1 MTLKGQYFEK
11 PKKELYSVPGRTTY
25 KFYFSGILKELL
37 SAYSENMLNSEKS
50 IKILAYLGK

>member
-1 MTLKGQYFEK
+1 MNLKGQYFEK
-11 PKKELYSVPGRTTY
+11 PKEELYSVPGRTTY

-50 IKILAYLGK
+50 IKI